1 MTRFGILL
9 PLFSL
14 LLASAG
20 PAQAQSY
27 SSDAIDTLRYMIEE
41 EKLAGD
47 VYRAFADLY
56 PDLRPF
62 QNIPRSE
69 DMHFSTLVGQ
79 AGLAGVDVGDLTM
92 LASGVFSN
100 PDLQALYADLIA
112 EGSASAFAA
121 LAVGRNIELLDIA
134 DLTAARALVPAD
146 STLYAAYGN
155 LMDAS
160 YNHLNAFTR
169 WQAMVPA
176 PVPEPASYAMMLAGL
191 GLVGVMARR
200 R

>member
-1 MTRFGILL
+1 MKRSAILL
-9 PLFSL
+9 PLLVLCLSMTGH
-14 LLASAG
+14 AR
-20 PAQAQSY
+20 AQSY
-27 SSDAIDTLRYMIEE
+27 SSEAIGTLRYMIEE

-56 PDLRPF
+56 PDIRPF

-79 AGLAGVDVGDLTM
+79 AGQAGVDVGNLTQ

-100 PDLQALYADLIA
+100 QDLQALYADLIA
-112 EGSASAFAA
+112 QGSRSAFDA
-121 LAVGRNIELLDIA
+121 LAVGRDIELLDIA
-134 DLTAARALVPAD
+134 DLTTAQAQVPTN
-146 STLYAAYGN
+146 SPLYLAYGN
-155 LMDAS
+155 LMGAS
-160 YNHLNAFTR
+160 RNHLNAFTH

-176 PVPEPASYAMMLAGL
+176 PVPEPESYAMMLAGL
-191 GLVGVMARR
+191 GLVGAMARR

>member
-1 MTRFGILL
+1 MKRSGILL
-9 PLFSL
+9 PLLSL
-14 LLASAG
+14 LLASAA
-20 PAQAQSY
+20 PVQAQSY
-27 SSDAIDTLRYMIEE
+27 STDAIDTLRYMIEE

-56 PDLRPF
+56 PGLRPF

-69 DMHFSTLVGQ
+69 EMHFSTLVGQ
-79 AGLAGVDVGDLTM
+79 AELAGVEVGDLTV

-100 PDLQALYADLIA
+100 QDLQALYADLIA
-112 EGSASAFAA
+112 EGSGSAFAA
-121 LAVGRNIELLDIA
+121 LEVGRNIELLDIA
-134 DLTAARALVPAD
+134 DLTAAQAQVPTH

-155 LMDAS
+155 LMNAS

-176 PVPEPASYAMMLAGL
+176 PVPEPESYAMMIAGL
-191 GLVGVMARR
+191 GLLGAMARR